1 MPTGQKKRALA
12 ADVLM
17 KTEVTLRQSVD
28 GMAQAVSEF
37 EKLSQLAS
45 TLAQDTSNS

>member
-1 MPTGQKKRALA
+1 MATGQKKRALG

-28 GMAQAVSEF
+28 GMTQAIAEF
-37 EKLSQLAS
+37 EKLTQLAAS
-45 TLAQDTSNS
+45 LAQPELH